1 VRCRALHS
9 VPVLTGALLLGAVGA
24 ALAPAGPDALVPFK
38 LLAASA
44 ARDVS
49 MAVVV
54 DFGNGAKPTTVC
66 LHVPEGT
73 TDVAAL
79 QDVYTVEEND
89 SGLLCDIDGQPS
101 SDTSQCLK
109 TGTNGTFYYWSYWHG
124 ASSGG
129 WQYADDNFNTYT
141 VTDGEV
147 EGWRYQDP
155 GADNSSATPPSA
167 SGSYDSL
174 CGSVPT
180 TVVTPTTSA
189 QVPTTTATSPAG
201 GGTVTTVGKGDAPD
215 SGHSATTTPAVT
227 GSHASATSTPT
238 SSAQRTTP
246 AGRSQSGHPGRPEAA
261 LAPAP
266 DRAAGAAGTTGPPL
280 LPIVLVGAAIA
291 VLAALSYFRWRRRPA
306 EE

>member
-1 VRCRALHS
+1 VRCRALYS

-44 ARDVS
+44 ASDVS

-54 DFGNGAKPTTVC
+54 DFGTGAKPTTVC

-89 SGLLCDIDGQPS
+89 SGLLCDIDGYPT
-101 SDTSQCLK
+101 SDTSQCLE
-109 TGTNGTFYYWSYWHG
+109 TGGNGTFYYWSYWHG
-124 ASSGG
+124 TGSVG
-129 WQYADDNFNTYT
+129 WQYADDNFNSYA

-155 GADNSSATPPSA
+155 NADNSSAPHPSV
-167 SGSYDSL
+167 SGSYVSL
-174 CGSVPT
+174 CGNVPT
-180 TVVTPTTSA
+180 TTVTPTTSA
-189 QVPTTTATSPAG
+189 PVPTTTVTSPVG
-201 GGTVTTVGKGDAPD
+201 GGTVTTLGKGGAPG
-215 SGHSATTTPAVT
+215 SSRSTTTTPAAT
-227 GSHASATSTPT
+227 GSQVASTSTT
-238 SSAQRTTP
+238 SAPRTTT
-246 AGRSQSGHPGRPEAA
+246 AGRSRSGHPGRHESA
-261 LAPAP
+261 LADTPA
-266 DRAAGAAGTTGPPL
+266 RAAGTPGAPV